1 MILNQEDTVLLVI
14 DIQEKLIN
22 ATFNKEMIE
31 TKSKILAN
39 VANILKIPTI
49 LTEQYPKGLGNT
61 IRAIK
66 SSLDDF
72 EVFEK
77 TDFNALADNKLSGYL
92 DRLNCKQVM
101 VIGIETHICVH
112 QTVDAL
118 LKKGF
123 EVAVIQDA
131 CGSRK
136 DVEHNYALNYMK
148 NSGAKI
154 KTTEM
159 AVFELLKTARHPDFK
174 EIQGY
179 IK

>member
-22 ATFNKEMIE
+22 ATFNKEIIE
-31 TKSKILAN
+31 AKSKILAN

-66 SSLDDF
+66 SALNEY

-77 TDFNALADNKLSGYL
+77 TDFNALTDNKLVEYL
-92 DRLNCKQVM
+92 ERLKCKQVV

-118 LKKGF
+118 LKKGY
-123 EVAVIQDA
+123 EVAVVLDA

-136 DVEHNYALNYMK
+136 DYEHNYALNYMK

-159 AVFELLKTARHPDFK
+159 AIFELLKTAKHPNFK

-179 IK
+179 VK